1 LSCRVDDGSRVCLL
15 SGSGRCRVTGE
26 ILIDRVN
33 IYEPSVVPLR
43 AQVSTNPLHELSE
56 DYIMDFRSI
65 ISGLKM
71 AVDPGRIADYAA
83 NIAKCVWDQNVSV
96 NRCTGIGGVDP
107 GGLRRA
113 SETT

>member
-1 LSCRVDDGSRVCLL
+1 
-15 SGSGRCRVTGE
+15 
-26 ILIDRVN
+26 
-33 IYEPSVVPLR
+33 VVPLR

-56 DYIMDFRSI
+56 DYIIDFRSI

-71 AVDPGRIADYAA
+71 AVDLGRIADCAA
-83 NIAKCVWDQNVSV
+83 NIAKCVWDLNVSV
-96 NRCTGIGGVDP
+96 NRCTAIGGVDP